1 MSALLPCVEIT
12 PENYTHSII
21 WLHGLGA
28 DGHDFEPI
36 VNELDLKQ
44 KIRFVFPHAP
54 EMSVTVN
61 NGLRMPA
68 WYDISEAQ
76 IDQQQDEAGIR
87 DSQQAI
93 LALIERELESGI
105 SSDKIILAG
114 FSQGGAIALHTGLRF
129 DKPLAGI
136 MGLSTY
142 LPLSEKVEN
151 EIHDANRKTPVFLAH
166 GGYDP
171 IVPLQLAIQTQ
182 TALNNLNYATEFKK
196 YEMEHSVCVE
206 EVDDISDWI
215 NMCFTQ

>member
-12 PENYTHSII
+12 PDNYTHSII

-36 VNELDLKQ
+36 VEELNLNQ
-44 KIRFVFPHAP
+44 SIRFVFPHAP

-87 DSQQAI
+87 NSQQAI
-93 LALIERELESGI
+93 LALIENEIKSGI

-114 FSQGGAIALHTGLRF
+114 FSQGGAIALHTGLRL

-142 LPLSEKVEN
+142 LPLTDTVDKER
-151 EIHDANRKTPVFLAH
+151 HDANKNTPIFLAH
-166 GGYDP
+166 GGYDQIIP
-171 IVPLQLAIQTQ
+171 FQLASDTQ
-182 TALNNLNYATEFKK
+182 SALSSLGYKTVLNK
-196 YEMEHSVCVE
+196 YEMDHSVCIE
-206 EVDDISDWI
+206 EIDAISDWI
-215 NMCFTQ
+215 NNCFID